1 MKQGKWISDMET
13 AVMLVDDDATNRNL
27 VSEILDLCGYE
38 SIQASSGAQALT
50 ILTDQAVDVILLD
63 IMMPDMDGWE
73 FCRQLKQSINLAH
86 IPIIMLTAL
95 VDDESRQKSFDV
107 GADDFISKPFK
118 MDDLV
123 SRIEKQVKKAGNT
136 N

>member
-1 MKQGKWISDMET
+1 
-13 AVMLVDDDATNRNL
+13 MLVDDDATNRNL

-38 SIQASSGAQALT
+38 SIQASSGAEALT

-86 IPIIMLTAL
+86 IPIIMLTGL

>member
-1 MKQGKWISDMET
+1 MIHGKWISDLET
-13 AVMLVDDDATNRNL
+13 AVMLVDDDATNRTL

-38 SIQASSGAQALT
+38 SIQAGSGAEALT

-73 FCRQLKQSINLAH
+73 FCKQLKQSINLSH

-95 VDDESRQKSFDV
+95 VDEESRQKSFDV

-123 SRIEKQVKKAGNT
+123 SRIEQQVKKTG
-136 N
+136 

>member
-1 MKQGKWISDMET
+1 
-13 AVMLVDDDATNRNL
+13 MLVDDDATNRNL

-38 SIQASSGAQALT
+38 SIQASSGAEALT

>member
-1 MKQGKWISDMET
+1 MET

-38 SIQASSGAQALT
+38 SIQASSGAEALT

-73 FCRQLKQSINLAH
+73 FCKHLKQSINLSH

-123 SRIEKQVKKAGNT
+123 SRIEKQVKKASKLS
-136 N
+136 

>member
-1 MKQGKWISDMET
+1 MET

-38 SIQASSGAQALT
+38 SIQASSGAEALT

-95 VDDESRQKSFDV
+95 VDDVSRQKSFDV
-107 GADDFISKPFK
+107 GADDFITKPFK

-123 SRIEKQVKKAGNT
+123 SRIEKQVKKVRKSN
-136 N
+136 